1 MISIHLR
8 GSVRA
13 FATLTT
19 ELSVSHASGSRTI
32 DCVVSKRSREGIESP
47 DDCCA
52 DRKKTSTRQP
62 RRMHENY
69 FEAGS
74 FRQLKYFREADT
86 FNCFSLLHLAK
97 RQFSSLT
104 TGALTEEGSRYD

>member
-32 DCVVSKRSREGIESP
+32 DCVVSKRSREGIEAP

-52 DRKKTSTRQP
+52 DRKKPVPGNLEGCTRITLKPDLSGNLNTSEKLILSIASACYTW
-62 RRMHENY
+62 RRGN
-69 FEAGS
+69 S
-74 FRQLKYFREADT
+74 VRRRLVR
-86 FNCFSLLHLAK
+86 
-97 RQFSSLT
+97 
-104 TGALTEEGSRYD
+104 